1 MMQKKYKI
9 IACNRVTGQTE
20 GFIKSVSYKNQTFK
34 LTTDVNE
41 AKMYTSADKIQGEID
56 DLTLYSRGNY
66 VFLIN

>member
-1 MMQKKYKI
+1 MMQKKYRI
-9 IACNRVTGQTE
+9 IACNRITGQTE

-34 LTTDVNE
+34 LTTNANE
-41 AKMYTSADKIQGEID
+41 AKTYISDDKIQGEID